1 MKRLEIFFDKSGRP
15 VRLMVSNEIIWSAK
29 PKEVIRLIQQ
39 ALEYY
44 QEKRTAEIGE
54 RAFFE
59 EIFQILTREGV
70 SESRRELLRREFEK
84 LGLLASGYGEV
95 EQETERVEQVG
106 ENEGRDVQEIK
117 ETVSNIPASSQ
128 SVSQAV
134 PKDEAAE
141 SNESDEG
148 VRKKKF
154 DAEDILPMDIM
165 KLALKSRENRKKK

>member
-84 LGLLASGYGEV
+84 LGLLASDYGEG
-95 EQETERVEQVG
+95 EQETERVEQVE
-106 ENEGRDVQEIK
+106 ENKVRDVQEIK
-117 ETVSNIPASSQ
+117 ETVSNVPAS
-128 SVSQAV
+128 SQAV

-141 SNESDEG
+141 SSESGEG